1 MRTRPAHVLLSALCA
16 LVCPMVSAAGQSA
29 PAPEG
34 STSEATRP
42 SVRGWPAMLIDDQ
55 LEPRLISLVGI
66 EGDAV
71 IFMDDAGRRRT
82 AIVDTLMAL
91 LPAPTRAEPARVP
104 LPSGARDESISP
116 RITREQAPAAPRG
129 IIELIDGQRFPG
141 EIVPTSGEEESI
153 IWNHPAFGNI
163 AMPLERV
170 ARLFRDT
177 LDPVLTRSVRDAA
190 PHTQDELLLANGD
203 RVRGFIIGLADPAQI
218 ETDGRVV
225 EIPAERIAGALLA
238 NDASVMSGLIVWLAD
253 GTVAS
258 LDSVVTLSGN
268 ELALTLPGG
277 QSATYEIDD
286 LRAISFDSERLAPLS
301 SLVPAR
307 QEAIGSRLY
316 VTPIQH
322 RPNAD
327 EDGSSGVSALDAQ
340 DVVLPGPML
349 VEYRLPRGAVRFAG
363 VAALDGGSAPWGDC
377 EFVVAVDGREQFRTR
392 LVAGREPAPFN
403 LRIRGEALTITVEP
417 GNYGPIRDRVV
428 IRRPLLA
435 VDRSAI

>member
-1 MRTRPAHVLLSALCA
+1 MA
-16 LVCPMVSAAGQSA
+16 SAAGQSA

-34 STSEATRP
+34 SVSEATRP
-42 SVRGWPAMLIDDQ
+42 SARGWPAMLIDDQ

-104 LPSGARDESISP
+104 LPSGARDDSIRP
-116 RITREQAPAAPRG
+116 RTTREQATGAPPAAPRG
-129 IIELIDGQRFPG
+129 VIELIDGQRFPG

-153 IWNHPAFGNI
+153 VWNHPAFGNI

-177 LDPVLTRSVRDAA
+177 LDPVLTRSARTAA
-190 PHTQDELLLANGD
+190 TQTQDELLLANGD

-225 EIPAERIAGALLA
+225 EIPAERITGALFA
-238 NDASVMSGLIVWLAD
+238 NDPAAMSGLIVWLAD

-286 LRAISFDSERLAPLS
+286 LRAISFESERLAPLS

-316 VTPIQH
+316 VTPIQR
-322 RPNAD
+322 RPSAD
-327 EDGSSGVSALDAQ
+327 DEGSSGVSALDAQ

-363 VAALDGGSAPWGDC
+363 IAALDEGSAPWGDC

-392 LVAGREPAPFN
+392 LVAGREPVPFN
-403 LRIRGEALTITVEP
+403 LRIRGDVLTIAVEP